1 MVKKNIRLLWFCL
14 KKEEVAYD
22 HMMEMFNVFILL
34 TVAVGCFSLP
44 FSLRELETILQNRRE
59 LERRNGECHV
69 VGYNA
74 SCCQHIEV
82 DQVKLNS
89 TVCVNVSYLPSDYG
103 LSLTV
108 TLDGK
113 VYINETVSAR
123 NPPALCAQLPYLKKL
138 ASICLKLYNL
148 DISHSTF
155 SGCAKIIIRLVD
167 ITIADEDVG
176 CFKFPSRGHSSM
188 KTNQKEV
195 YVLI

>member
-1 MVKKNIRLLWFCL
+1 
-14 KKEEVAYD
+14 
-22 HMMEMFNVFILL
+22 MMEMFNVFILL

-69 VGYNA
+69 VGYKA
-74 SCCQHIEV
+74 SCCQHLEV
-82 DQVKLNS
+82 DKVDLNS

-176 CFKFPSRGHSSM
+176 CFKFLSRGHSSM

>member
-1 MVKKNIRLLWFCL
+1 MR
-14 KKEEVAYD
+14 
-22 HMMEMFNVFILL
+22 
-34 TVAVGCFSLP
+34 
-44 FSLRELETILQNRRE
+44 
-59 LERRNGECHV
+59 
-69 VGYNA
+69 GYNA
-74 SCCQHIEV
+74 SCCQHLEV
-82 DQVKLNS
+82 DRVKLNS
-89 TVCVNVSYLPSDYG
+89 TVCLTLSYLPSDYG
-103 LSLTV
+103 LSLTA

-113 VYINETVSAR
+113 VYINKTVSAR

-155 SGCAKIIIRLVD
+155 SGCAKIIIRLAG
-167 ITIADEDVG
+167 ITIAEKDIG